1 MNITINGELINVN
14 SKALVEVL
22 QNFGAVS
29 PFAVAVNGEFIP
41 QSQHGNYVLNE
52 GDSVELLSPI
62 QGG

>member
-1 MNITINGELINVN
+1 MNITINGELLNVN

-22 QNFGAVS
+22 QSFGAAA
-29 PFAVAVNGEFIP
+29 PFAVAVNSEFIP
-41 QSQHGNYVLNE
+41 QSRHSNYVLNE

>member
-1 MNITINGELINVN
+1 MNITINGELLNVD

-22 QNFGAVS
+22 QSFGAVA
-29 PFAVAVNGEFIP
+29 PFAVAINGEFIP
-41 QSQHGNYVLNE
+41 QSQHGNYVLTE